1 MNKLWNA
8 GQWLIGLMAMIILA
22 STLGL
27 VLDRHLIRSSFDA
40 YDQISRLALVWM
52 TFLGFFFALE
62 EKANIHVEI
71 LDVILPARLKVF
83 RSALFSAIMLLI
95 SVLLFFKGLEVT
107 KAGSYQQILGTPLT
121 YAWSFSAIPV
131 SMGLIALFRIAK
143 VFRVRRKPESAAN
156 KQEERPC

>member
-1 MNKLWNA
+1 MRFFFKV
-8 GQWLIGLMAMIILA
+8 GHWLVALMAMIIFA

-27 VLDRHLIRSSFDA
+27 VLDRHLFRSSFDA

-83 RSALFSAIMLLI
+83 R
-95 SVLLFFKGLEVT
+95 
-107 KAGSYQQILGTPLT
+107 
-121 YAWSFSAIPV
+121 
-131 SMGLIALFRIAK
+131 
-143 VFRVRRKPESAAN
+143 
-156 KQEERPC
+156 